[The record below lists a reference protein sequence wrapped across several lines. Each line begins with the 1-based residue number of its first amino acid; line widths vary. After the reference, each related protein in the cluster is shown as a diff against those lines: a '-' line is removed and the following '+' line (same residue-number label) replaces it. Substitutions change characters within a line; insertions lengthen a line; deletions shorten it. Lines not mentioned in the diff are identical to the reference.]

1 MNRIFGNIGP
11 VRIGSSAFDLSYE
24 KKFTADMGLAYPVMC
39 DEVLPGDVWQI
50 GVEDVIRQMP
60 GLTPVLHRID
70 CMVDVYFVP
79 TGILMDNGRKEWEDF
94 ITGGRLG
101 NDATSLPT
109 WSPSVAGMR
118 NKGTLW
124 DFLHGAVGV
133 TPDADSLPLDFGRRG
148 YLAIFNRWYRDQNVE
163 TEVDFTAAPG
173 TEARDE
179 SLFYVAW
186 ERDYFTSSLPW
197 QQRGTSPALPISV
210 SGDGGNVTVYDAG
223 DATVSALRRTNA
235 NNIDPNYSPA
245 VTNNIR
251 WSDPGLSATSV
262 DMNELRLNLAI
273 QRLMERNARAGVR
286 LEEWSQAHFGVSP
299 GDMRL
304 DEPEFLA
311 RSRFPIVQSEVL
323 GTNQDDTVAPQGLL
337 GGHGLAVDRR
347 KMCTYRAN
355 EHGYMFAIL
364 SIRPKP
370 AYHQGLDRQ
379 WTRRTRYDFYTPEFA
394 NISEQ
399 GVLQREIWLNGVKAD
414 NETLFGYIPSW
425 DDYRFKR
432 NMVHGD
438 MHDTFDHWHIG
449 RQFAAAPSLNSTFIR
464 MSATD
469 PRKDHLAVP
478 GEPAYV
484 VNHANI
490 VRCVRKMPGLSKPSI
505 GGV

>member
-1 MNRIFGNIGP
+1 MNRIFSNVGP
-11 VRIGSSAFDLSYE
+11 ANPGSSAFDLSYE
-24 KKFTADMGLAYPVMC
+24 KKFTADMGLAYPVAA
-39 DEVLPGDVWQI
+39 DECLPGDVWSV

-60 GLTPVLHRID
+60 GLTPVLHQID
-70 CMVDVYFVP
+70 CYVDFYFVP

-101 NDATSLPT
+101 TDATTLPT
-109 WSPSVAGMR
+109 WSPSAAAKR
-118 NKGTLW
+118 NKSTLW
-124 DFLHGAVGV
+124 DFLHGFQGV

-173 TEARDE
+173 TDSRDE
-179 SLFYVAW
+179 DLFYVAW
-186 ERDYFTSSLPW
+186 ERDYFTASLPW
-197 QQRGTSPALPISV
+197 QQRGTSPALPITI
-210 SGDGGNVTVYDAG
+210 SGDGGNVTAYNATDATARTIYNENAAGHLYTSTVPTGG
-223 DATVSALRRTNA
+223 DA
-235 NNIDPNYSPA
+235 
-245 VTNNIR
+245 IR

-262 DMNELRLNLAI
+262 DMNELRLNFAI
-273 QRLMERNARAGVR
+273 QRFMERNARAGAR
-286 LEEWSQAHFGVSP
+286 LEEWSMAHFGVSP
-299 GDMRL
+299 GDSRL

-323 GTNQDDTVAPQGLL
+323 GTNQDDTVNPQGVLA
-337 GGHGLAVDRR
+337 GHGLGVDRR
-347 KMCTYRAN
+347 RMFTFRVK
-355 EHGYMFAIL
+355 EHGYMFGIL

-370 AYHQGLDRQ
+370 AYHQGVDRQ
-379 WTRRTRYDFYTPEFA
+379 WMRRTRYEFYSPEFA

-399 GVLQREIWLNGVKAD
+399 GVLQREIYIDGVKGN

-425 DDYRFKR
+425 DEYRFKR

-438 MHDTFDHWHIG
+438 MHDTFDHWHIA
-449 RQFAAAPSLNSTFIR
+449 RQFAAAPTLNSTFIR

-478 GEPAYV
+478 GEAAYV

-490 VRCVRKMPGLSKPSI
+490 VRCVRKMPALSSPMLR
-505 GGV
+505 G